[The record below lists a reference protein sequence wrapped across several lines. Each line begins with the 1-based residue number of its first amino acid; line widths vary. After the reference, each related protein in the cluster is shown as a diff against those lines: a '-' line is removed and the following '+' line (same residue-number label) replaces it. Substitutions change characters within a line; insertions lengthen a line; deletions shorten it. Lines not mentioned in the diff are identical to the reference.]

1 MKYSKKLPIK
11 QLEKF
16 SNIFMQLGFVL
27 TLFVVYV
34 TLEYQTEVKSLG
46 VLDAPISIDRTY
58 IPFEQDILFT
68 REPLVIPEIEIPKPD
83 TFILDAPIDKGLVE
97 TILFKEP
104 KEEAPIIINAGII
117 TAVPDPEP
125 EPENDVPFMMIE
137 DAPIFKGCEGLS
149 KEENKVCFEMKIK
162 KFVQKNFDTE
172 LAQEIGLHSGKHK
185 IYTQFIIDKTGE
197 IIHIRI
203 RAPHVKLK
211 KEVLRIIN
219 KMPNFIPGKQR
230 NIPVKVKYVL
240 PITFSIK

>member
-83 TFILDAPIDKGLVE
+83 TFILDAPIDKGPVE

-104 KEEAPIIINAGII
+104 KEEAPLIMNAADIM
-117 TAVPDPEP
+117 ALPDPDP
-125 EPENDVPFMMIE
+125 EPENDVPLLLNSSRKPPAWCWI
-137 DAPIFKGCEGLS
+137 CL
-149 KEENKVCFEMKIK
+149 
-162 KFVQKNFDTE
+162 
-172 LAQEIGLHSGKHK
+172 L
-185 IYTQFIIDKTGE
+185 YTSPSPRD
-197 IIHIRI
+197 
-203 RAPHVKLK
+203 
-211 KEVLRIIN
+211 
-219 KMPNFIPGKQR
+219 
-230 NIPVKVKYVL
+230 
-240 PITFSIK
+240 

>member
-34 TLEYQTEVKSLG
+34 TLEYQTEVKPLG
-46 VLDAPISIDRTY
+46 VLGAPISIDRTY

-68 REPLVIPEIEIPKPD
+68 REPLVVPEIEIPKPD
-83 TFILDAPIDKGLVE
+83 TFILDAPIDKGPVE
-97 TILFKEP
+97 TFLFKEP
-104 KEEAPIIINAGII
+104 KEESPIIINAGII
-117 TAVPDPEP
+117 SAVPDPEP

-149 KEENKVCFEMKIK
+149 KEENKACFEMKIK

-185 IYTQFIIDKTGE
+185 IYTQFIIDKKGE
-197 IIHIRI
+197 IIDIRI

-230 NIPVKVKYVL
+230 NIPVKVRYML

>member
-34 TLEYQTEVKSLG
+34 TLEYQTEVKPLG

-68 REPLVIPEIEIPKPD
+68 REPLVVPEIEIPKPD
-83 TFILDAPIDKGLVE
+83 TFILDAPIDKGPVE
-97 TILFKEP
+97 TFLFKEP
-104 KEEAPIIINAGII
+104 KEEAPIIINAGVIS
-117 TAVPDPEP
+117 AVPDPEP
-125 EPENDVPFMMIE
+125 DPENDVPFMMIE

-149 KEENKVCFEMKIK
+149 KEENKACFEMKIK

-197 IIHIRI
+197 IIDIRI

-219 KMPNFIPGKQR
+219 KIPSFIPGKQR